1 MAEAT
6 LNDVSAKL
14 SSQMRVDE
22 SISRGVHGLRD
33 DFQKLYGIQE
43 KLLRQMAEAA
53 REGSGPGG
61 TSSGPQS
68 ATTDDGKG
76 LNPFLAAAIVAVTAM
91 VTAVKDYF
99 QNVTKLLKTLFKP
112 VTAAIRS
119 MFRQIRTAFR
129 SLFRASKIGEYAA
142 DIGKSIRSLMG
153 RIGNALKVLIPDP
166 EAAQDAFKALKGYF
180 TRVRTFFTTG
190 GDDILKFL
198 TDNSIFRVLKN
209 GFMGIRNLLFGSFE
223 ADEIKLVKEFIGNI
237 GKRIAGFFEPIKN
250 FFSFAEDSPLGRI
263 VARLKSV
270 FSFAQEGSA
279 LTKTLGTL
287 GRVIGRLAWPI
298 TLIMAVVDSVTGAF
312 KGFVNTDG
320 SIPEKLLGGLLGGIS
335 GLLEGLIGMPLD
347 LLKSAVSWIAGKL
360 GFEQAEEFLD
370 SFKFTDIIRDIVMS
384 PIVMLKRAFNGILE
398 VIAGAVEA
406 FDIPFVDEKAAAESI
421 RGFKFDDTGESR
433 TEMVARKKAEDA
445 EAGEALDNYD
455 AEQGLLPNKYKSR
468 RAAAIAAKRE
478 GGTVVQDNTGAYR
491 VAKGKGPQ
499 EIKEGQLKGKG
510 AAFVGDD
517 MAPPAGGTAP
527 PVTIVNQDNSQTSS
541 SGGTILAGETR
552 PSTANGRAANTGF
565 LSGIADDAAA

>member
-22 SISRGVHGLRD
+22 SISRGVQGLRD

-53 REGSGPGG
+53 REGSGPDQ
-61 TSSGPQS
+61 TSSSPQS

-99 QNVTKLLKTLFKP
+99 QNVTKLLKTLFRP
-112 VTAAIRS
+112 VTRAIRFVFTQLS
-119 MFRQIRTAFR
+119 STLRNI
-129 SLFRASKIGEYAA
+129 FRASNIGEYAA
-142 DIGKSIRSLMG
+142 DVGKSIRGVLTRMG
-153 RIGNALKVLIPDP
+153 DALKVLIPDP
-166 EAAQDAFKALKGYF
+166 EVAQDAFKALRGYF
-180 TRVRTFFTTG
+180 TRIRTLFTSG
-190 GDDILKFL
+190 GDDFIKFL

-209 GFMGIRNLLFGSFE
+209 GFMSIRNLLFGSFE
-223 ADEIKLVKEFIGNI
+223 GDEIKLVKEFLGNV
-237 GKRIAGFFEPIKN
+237 GQRISDFFEPIKK
-250 FFSFAEDSPLGRI
+250 FFSFGEDSPLGRM

-279 LTKTLGTL
+279 FTKTLGTL

-298 TLIMAVVDSVTGAF
+298 TLIMSVVDSVTGAF
-312 KGFVNTDG
+312 QGYVNTDG
-320 SIPEKLLGGLLGGIS
+320 SVPEKLLGGLRGGIA
-335 GLLEGLIGMPLD
+335 GLLQGLIGIPLD
-347 LLKSAVSWIAGKL
+347 LLKGAVSWIAGKL
-360 GFEQAEEFLD
+360 GFDQAEEFLD
-370 SFKFTDIIRDIVMS
+370 SFNFTDIIRDIVMS

-398 VIAGAVEA
+398 VIAGAVEL

-421 RGFKFDDTGESR
+421 RGFKFGDVGETR
-433 TEMVARKKAEDA
+433 TEMVARKKMEDVQVSD
-445 EAGEALDNYD
+445 ALDAYD
-455 AEQGLLPNKYKSR
+455 AEQGFLPNKYPSR
-468 RAAAIAAKRE
+468 RAAAIAARRE

-491 VAKGKGPQ
+491 VAKGKGAQ
-499 EIKEGQLKGKG
+499 EIQQGQLKGRG
-510 AAFVGDD
+510 ATFVGEDV
-517 MAPPAGGTAP
+517 APAESSSPST
-527 PVTIVNQDNSQTSS
+527 VQIVNQDNSQSVTG
-541 SGGTILAGETR
+541 GGTILAGEAR

-565 LSGIADDAAA
+565 VSGIADDAAA